1 MMNNR
6 DNLISIIV
14 PCYNEE
20 HAIPY
25 FYKAITEHS
34 TLMKNEFGVDFE
46 YLFINDGSVDNTL
59 TVLKEYANKDNRV
72 KYISFSRNFGK
83 ESAMYAGLKNASG
96 NYIAIMDADL
106 QDPPYLLTEMYKTI
120 IESDYDCVA
129 TRRTTRIG
137 EPPIR
142 SFFARC
148 FYKLINRISKT
159 DIVDGARDYRLMTR
173 QMVNAIID
181 MGEYNRFSKGI
192 FGWVGFNTKWIEYEN
207 VERVAGETK
216 WSFWK
221 LFLYSLDGITAFST
235 IPLAL
240 SSILGFFTVY
250 HCFYTC
256 ICNNYQ
262 NAYMGRSGCR
272 LSVFGVYYMLSF
284 GRANVLSGYFR
295 TISVQNIPR
304 NKKATDLYS
313 KRK

>member
-25 FYKAITEHS
+25 FYRAITEHS

-59 TVLKEYANKDNRV
+59 TVLKEYASKDNRV

-106 QDPPYLLTEMYKTI
+106 QDPPYMLTEMYKTI

-159 DIVDGARDYRLMTR
+159 DIVDGARD
-173 QMVNAIID
+173 
-181 MGEYNRFSKGI
+181 
-192 FGWVGFNTKWIEYEN
+192 
-207 VERVAGETK
+207 
-216 WSFWK
+216 
-221 LFLYSLDGITAFST
+221 
-235 IPLAL
+235 
-240 SSILGFFTVY
+240 
-250 HCFYTC
+250 
-256 ICNNYQ
+256 
-262 NAYMGRSGCR
+262 
-272 LSVFGVYYMLSF
+272 
-284 GRANVLSGYFR
+284 
-295 TISVQNIPR
+295 
-304 NKKATDLYS
+304 
-313 KRK
+313 

>member
-59 TVLKEYANKDNRV
+59 TFLKEYANKDNRV

-120 IESDYDCVA
+120 I
-129 TRRTTRIG
+129 
-137 EPPIR
+137 
-142 SFFARC
+142 
-148 FYKLINRISKT
+148 
-159 DIVDGARDYRLMTR
+159 
-173 QMVNAIID
+173 
-181 MGEYNRFSKGI
+181 
-192 FGWVGFNTKWIEYEN
+192 
-207 VERVAGETK
+207 
-216 WSFWK
+216 
-221 LFLYSLDGITAFST
+221 
-235 IPLAL
+235 
-240 SSILGFFTVY
+240 
-250 HCFYTC
+250 
-256 ICNNYQ
+256 
-262 NAYMGRSGCR
+262 
-272 LSVFGVYYMLSF
+272 
-284 GRANVLSGYFR
+284 
-295 TISVQNIPR
+295 
-304 NKKATDLYS
+304 
-313 KRK
+313 

>member
-173 QMVNAIID
+173 QMVMPLLIWENIID
-181 MGEYNRFSKGI
+181 FQKEFS
-192 FGWVGFNTKWIEYEN
+192 VGSDLIPNGLNTKMSKELLVKQN
-207 VERVAGETK
+207 G
-216 WSFWK
+216 
-221 LFLYSLDGITAFST
+221 LFGNYSY
-235 IPLAL
+235 IPL
-240 SSILGFFTVY
+240 TV
-250 HCFYTC
+250 
-256 ICNNYQ
+256 
-262 NAYMGRSGCR
+262 
-272 LSVFGVYYMLSF
+272 
-284 GRANVLSGYFR
+284 
-295 TISVQNIPR
+295 
-304 NKKATDLYS
+304 
-313 KRK
+313 